1 MGKGGGGNTTVQ
13 TQEIPDFVKNM
24 VQTGF
29 REAQNFRPSSN
40 VVPEIAGFTPTQNV
54 AQNLI
59 TNLATS
65 NPLGTAKTALDD
77 IVTGQFNVSDP
88 LQRVLDDTIS
98 NTVNNIT
105 SQYSSGG
112 RLGSDAFGTAIG
124 EGIASGVAPTLA
136 NAMEAD
142 ASRKL
147 SAIGMTPSILSSDLG
162 LLGALSSVGSEQRA
176 LDQALLNRPFEI
188 QSARNVAE
196 QQRINNILS
205 AIGANTNTGGTT
217 TKEVT
222 NNVSTGDQI
231 AGTISTIAALASLSD
246 RRLKVDIKKI
256 GTHSTGLNVY
266 EWEWNAKAFV
276 LGLDKHPRK
285 GFIAQ
290 EVQEVFPDAV
300 VEGSHGYLMIDYS
313 KIKEVA

>member
-1 MGKGGGGNTTVQ
+1 MGKGGSTTQ
-13 TQEIPDFVKNM
+13 TTTQEIPGFIQDQVKQ
-24 VQTGF
+24 VFG
-29 REAQNFRPSSN
+29 EVENFTPSSAI
-40 VVPEIAGFTPTQNV
+40 VPEVAGFTPTQTT

-77 IVTGQFNVSDP
+77 VITGQFNVSDP

-105 SQYSSGG
+105 SQYSAGG
-112 RLGSDAFGTAIG
+112 RLGSDAFGTALG

-136 NAMEAD
+136 NALEAD

-147 SAIGMTPSILSSDLG
+147 SAVGMMPGILSSDLG
-162 LLGALSSVGSEQRA
+162 LLGALSGVGREEQA
-176 LDQALLNRPFEI
+176 LNQALLDRPA
-188 QSARNVAE
+188 QSVAASNQAN
-196 QQRINNILS
+196 QQRINNL
-205 AIGANTNTGGTT
+205 
-217 TKEVT
+217 
-222 NNVSTGDQI
+222 
-231 AGTISTIAALASLSD
+231 IAALGGAPTPTSTTQSSSPSNLDAITAIALAASAFSD
-246 RRLKVDIKKI
+246 RRLKVDLKKI

-290 EVQEVFPDAV
+290 EVQKVFPEAV
-300 VEGSHGYLMIDYS
+300 FEGTHGYLMIDYS

>member
-1 MGKGGGGNTTVQ
+1 MGKGGSTVQ
-13 TQEIPDFVKNM
+13 TTTQEIPGFIQDQVKQ
-24 VQTGF
+24 VFG
-29 REAQNFRPSSN
+29 EVENFRPSSN
-40 VVPEIAGFTPTQNV
+40 IVPQVAGFTPTQTT

-77 IVTGQFNVSDP
+77 VITGQFNVSDP

-105 SQYSSGG
+105 SQYSAGG
-112 RLGSDAFGTAIG
+112 RLGSDAFGTALG

-136 NAMEAD
+136 NALEAD

-147 SAIGMTPSILSSDLG
+147 SAVGMMPSILSSDLG
-162 LLGALSSVGSEQRA
+162 LLGALSGVGREEQA
-176 LDQALLNRPFEI
+176 LNQALLDRPA
-188 QSARNVAE
+188 QSVAASNQAN
-196 QQRINNILS
+196 QQRINNL
-205 AIGANTNTGGTT
+205 
-217 TKEVT
+217 
-222 NNVSTGDQI
+222 
-231 AGTISTIAALASLSD
+231 IAALGGAPTPTSTTQSSSPSNLDAITAIALAASAFSD
-246 RRLKVDIKKI
+246 RRLKVDLKKI

-290 EVQEVFPDAV
+290 EVQNVFPEAV
-300 VEGSHGYLMIDYS
+300 FEGTHGYLMIDYS

>member
-1 MGKGGGGNTTVQ
+1 MGKGGSTVQ
-13 TQEIPDFVKNM
+13 TTTQEIPRFIQDQVKQ
-24 VQTGF
+24 VFG
-29 REAQNFRPSSN
+29 EVENFRPSSN
-40 VVPEIAGFTPTQNV
+40 IVPEVAGFTPTQTT

-77 IVTGQFNVSDP
+77 VITGQFNVSDP

-98 NTVNNIT
+98 KTVNNVT
-105 SQYSSGG
+105 SQYSSAG
-112 RLGSDAFGTAIG
+112 RLGSDAFGTALG

-136 NAMEAD
+136 NALEAD

-147 SAIGMTPSILSSDLG
+147 SAVGMMPSILSSDLG
-162 LLGALSSVGSEQRA
+162 LLGALSGVGREEQA
-176 LDQALLNRPFEI
+176 LNQALLDRPA
-188 QSARNVAE
+188 QSVAASNQAN
-196 QQRINNILS
+196 QQRINNL
-205 AIGANTNTGGTT
+205 
-217 TKEVT
+217 
-222 NNVSTGDQI
+222 
-231 AGTISTIAALASLSD
+231 IAALGGAPTPTSTTQSSSPSNLDAITAIALAASAFSD

-256 GTHSTGLNVY
+256 GTHSTGLNFY

-290 EVQEVFPDAV
+290 EVQKVFPEAV
-300 VEGSHGYLMIDYS
+300 FEGSHGYLMIDYS

>member
-1 MGKGGGGNTTVQ
+1 MGKGGSTVQ
-13 TQEIPDFVKNM
+13 TTTQEIPRFIQDQVKQ
-24 VQTGF
+24 VFG
-29 REAQNFRPSSN
+29 EVENFRPSSN
-40 VVPEIAGFTPTQNV
+40 IVPQVAGFTPTQTT

-77 IVTGQFNVSDP
+77 VITGQFNVSDP

-98 NTVNNIT
+98 KTVNNVT
-105 SQYSSGG
+105 SQYSSAG
-112 RLGSDAFGTAIG
+112 RLGSDAFGTALG

-136 NAMEAD
+136 NALEAD

-147 SAIGMTPSILSSDLG
+147 SAVGMMPSILSSDLG
-162 LLGALSSVGSEQRA
+162 LLGALSGVGREEQA
-176 LDQALLNRPFEI
+176 LNQALLDRPA
-188 QSARNVAE
+188 QSVAASNQAN
-196 QQRINNILS
+196 QQRINNL
-205 AIGANTNTGGTT
+205 
-217 TKEVT
+217 
-222 NNVSTGDQI
+222 
-231 AGTISTIAALASLSD
+231 IAALGGAPTPTSTTQSSSPSNLDAITAIALAASAFSD
-246 RRLKVDIKKI
+246 RRLKVDLKKI

-290 EVQEVFPDAV
+290 EVQKVFPEAV
-300 VEGSHGYLMIDYS
+300 FEGTHGYLMIDYS

>member
-1 MGKGGGGNTTVQ
+1 MGKGGSTTQ
-13 TQEIPDFVKNM
+13 TTTQEIPGFIQDQVKQ
-24 VQTGF
+24 VFG
-29 REAQNFRPSSN
+29 EVENFTPSSAI
-40 VVPEIAGFTPTQNV
+40 VPEVAGFTPTQTT

-77 IVTGQFNVSDP
+77 VITGQFNVSDP

-98 NTVNNIT
+98 KTVNNVT
-105 SQYSSGG
+105 SQYATGG
-112 RLGSDAFGTAIG
+112 RLGSDAFGTALG

-147 SAIGMTPSILSSDLG
+147 SAVGMMPGILSSDLG
-162 LLGALSSVGSEQRA
+162 LLGALSGVGREEQA
-176 LDQALLNRPFEI
+176 LNQALLDRPA
-188 QSARNVAE
+188 QTVAASNQAN
-196 QQRINNILS
+196 QQRINNL
-205 AIGANTNTGGTT
+205 
-217 TKEVT
+217 
-222 NNVSTGDQI
+222 
-231 AGTISTIAALASLSD
+231 IAALGGAPTPTSTTQSSSPSNLDAITAIALAASAFSD
-246 RRLKVDIKKI
+246 RRLKVDLKKI
-256 GTHSTGLNVY
+256 GTHSTGLNFY

-290 EVQEVFPDAV
+290 EVQNVFPEAV
-300 VEGSHGYLMIDYS
+300 FEGTHGYLMIDYS

>member
-1 MGKGGGGNTTVQ
+1 MGKGGNTTQ
-13 TQEIPDFVKNM
+13 TTTQEIPAFIQDQVKE
-24 VQTGF
+24 VFG
-29 REAQNFRPSSN
+29 EVENFRPSSN
-40 VVPEIAGFTPTQNV
+40 IVPEVAGFTPTQTT

-77 IVTGQFNVSDP
+77 VISGQFSVSDP

-98 NTVNNIT
+98 KTVNNVT
-105 SQYSSGG
+105 SQYSSAG
-112 RLGSDAFGTAIG
+112 RLGSDAFGTALG

-136 NAMEAD
+136 NALEAD

-147 SAIGMTPSILSSDLG
+147 SAVGMMPSILSSDLG
-162 LLGALSSVGSEQRA
+162 LLGALSGVGREE
-176 LDQALLNRPFEI
+176 QALNQVLLDRPA
-188 QSARNVAE
+188 QTVSAENQAN
-196 QQRINNILS
+196 QQRINNL
-205 AIGANTNTGGTT
+205 
-217 TKEVT
+217 
-222 NNVSTGDQI
+222 
-231 AGTISTIAALASLSD
+231 IAALGGAPVPKSETVSKSPSNLDAITAIALGASALGFSD
-246 RRLKVDIKKI
+246 RRLKSDIKKI

-290 EVQEVFPDAV
+290 EVQEIFPEAV
-300 VEGSHGYLMIDYS
+300 VEGEHGYLMIDYS

>member
-1 MGKGGGGNTTVQ
+1 MGKGGSTVQ
-13 TQEIPDFVKNM
+13 TTTQEIPGFIQDQVKQ
-24 VQTGF
+24 VFG
-29 REAQNFRPSSN
+29 EVENFRPSSN
-40 VVPEIAGFTPTQNV
+40 IVPQVAGFTPTQTI

-77 IVTGQFNVSDP
+77 VITGQFNVSDP

-105 SQYSSGG
+105 SQYSAGG
-112 RLGSDAFGTAIG
+112 RLGSDAFGTALG

-136 NAMEAD
+136 NALEAD

-147 SAIGMTPSILSSDLG
+147 SAVGMMPSILSSDLG
-162 LLGALSSVGSEQRA
+162 LLGALSGVGREEQA
-176 LDQALLNRPFEI
+176 LNQALLDRPA
-188 QSARNVAE
+188 QSVAASNQAN
-196 QQRINNILS
+196 QQRINNL
-205 AIGANTNTGGTT
+205 
-217 TKEVT
+217 
-222 NNVSTGDQI
+222 
-231 AGTISTIAALASLSD
+231 IAALGGAPTPTSTTQSSSPSNLDAITAIALAASAFSD
-246 RRLKVDIKKI
+246 RRLKVDLKKI

-290 EVQEVFPDAV
+290 EVQKVFPEAV
-300 VEGSHGYLMIDYS
+300 FEGTHGYLMIDYS

>member
-1 MGKGGGGNTTVQ
+1 MGKGGGGSTTVQ

-24 VQTGF
+24 VTESFDIAKGF
-29 REAQNFRPSSN
+29 NPSSN
-40 VVPEIAGFTPTQNV
+40 VVPGVAGFTPTQTT

-59 TNLATS
+59 TGLATG
-65 NPLGTAKTALDD
+65 NPFSASKSVVDD
-77 IVTGQFNVSDP
+77 VLTGQFNISDP
-88 LQRVLDDTIS
+88 LQRVLDDTLS
-98 NTVNNIT
+98 KTVDNVT
-105 SQYSSGG
+105 SQYSAGG
-112 RLGSDAFGTAIG
+112 RLGSDAFGTALG

-136 NAMEAD
+136 SALDTD
-142 ASRKL
+142 AARKL
-147 SAIGMTPSILSSDLG
+147 SAVGLAPMLANADLG
-162 LLGALSSVGSEQRA
+162 LFGALAGVGAEERA
-176 LDQALLNRPFEI
+176 LDQALLNLPAA
-188 QSARNVAE
+188 QVSADNAAT
-196 QQRINNILS
+196 QQRINNIL
-205 AIGANTNTGGTT
+205 AAVGGSPVPMTT
-217 TKEVT
+217 TQDVT
-222 NNVSTGDQI
+222 KQVSAGDQV
-231 AGTISTIAALASLSD
+231 AGTVATLAALASLSD

-290 EVQEVFPDAV
+290 EVQKVFPEAV

>member
-1 MGKGGGGNTTVQ
+1 MGKGGSTVQ
-13 TQEIPDFVKNM
+13 TTTQEIPGFIQDQVKQ
-24 VQTGF
+24 VFG
-29 REAQNFRPSSN
+29 EVENFRPSSN
-40 VVPEIAGFTPTQNV
+40 IVPQVAGFTPTQTT

-77 IVTGQFNVSDP
+77 VITGQFNVSDP

-98 NTVNNIT
+98 KTVNNVT
-105 SQYSSGG
+105 SKYATGG
-112 RLGSDAFGTAIG
+112 RLGSDAFGTALG

-136 NAMEAD
+136 NALEAD

-147 SAIGMTPSILSSDLG
+147 SAVGMMPSILSSDLG
-162 LLGALSSVGSEQRA
+162 LLGALSGVGREEQA
-176 LDQALLNRPFEI
+176 LNQALLDRPA
-188 QSARNVAE
+188 QSVAASNQAN
-196 QQRINNILS
+196 QQRINNL
-205 AIGANTNTGGTT
+205 
-217 TKEVT
+217 
-222 NNVSTGDQI
+222 
-231 AGTISTIAALASLSD
+231 IAALGGAPTPTSTTQSSSPSNLDAITAIALAASAFSD
-246 RRLKVDIKKI
+246 RRLKVDLKKI

-290 EVQEVFPDAV
+290 EVQKVFPEAV
-300 VEGSHGYLMIDYS
+300 FEGSHGYLMIDYS

>member
-1 MGKGGGGNTTVQ
+1 MGKGGNTVTTPSQDIPPYLRDQIIQ
-13 TQEIPDFVKNM
+13 TFGEV
-24 VQTGF
+24 
-29 REAQNFRPSSN
+29 ENFRPSSN
-40 VVPEIAGFTPTQNV
+40 IVPQVAGFTPTQTTS
-54 AQNLI
+54 QNLI

-105 SQYSSGG
+105 SQYSAGG

-136 NAMEAD
+136 NALEAD

-147 SAIGMTPSILSSDLG
+147 SAVGMMPGILSSDLG
-162 LLGALSSVGSEQRA
+162 LLGALSGVGAEERA
-176 LDQALLNRPFEI
+176 LNQALLDRPA
-188 QSARNVAE
+188 QTVAASNQAN
-196 QQRINNILS
+196 QQRINNLIS
-205 AIGANTNTGGTT
+205 ALGGAPTPMSETT
-217 TKEVT
+217 SKSPSNLDAFT
-222 NNVSTGDQI
+222 
-231 AGTISTIAALASLSD
+231 AFALLASSLPKTSD
-246 RRLKVDIKKI
+246 KRLKTNIKKI

-266 EWEWNAKAFV
+266 EWEWNAKAFI
-276 LGLDKHPRK
+276 LGVDKYPRK

-290 EVQEVFPDAV
+290 EVQKVFPEAV
-300 VEGSHGYLMIDYS
+300 FKDQNGYFKIDYS

>member
-1 MGKGGGGNTTVQ
+1 MGKGGSTTQ
-13 TQEIPDFVKNM
+13 TTTQEIPGFIQDQVKQ
-24 VQTGF
+24 VFG
-29 REAQNFRPSSN
+29 EVENFTPSSTI
-40 VVPEIAGFTPTQNV
+40 VPEVAGFTPTQTT

-105 SQYSSGG
+105 SQYSAGG
-112 RLGSDAFGTAIG
+112 RLGSDAFGTAFG

-136 NAMEAD
+136 NALEAD

-147 SAIGMTPSILSSDLG
+147 SAVGMMPGILSSDLG
-162 LLGALSSVGSEQRA
+162 LLGALSGVGREEQA
-176 LDQALLNRPFEI
+176 LNQALLDRPA
-188 QSARNVAE
+188 QTVAASNQAN
-196 QQRINNILS
+196 QQRINNL
-205 AIGANTNTGGTT
+205 
-217 TKEVT
+217 
-222 NNVSTGDQI
+222 
-231 AGTISTIAALASLSD
+231 IAALGGAPTPTSTTQSSSPSNLDAITAIALAASAFSD

-290 EVQEVFPDAV
+290 EVQKVFPDAV